1 VIFFTVVNFA
11 KLGPYAHLGLVDLSF
26 LAVSLLLA
34 PVIPLGYY
42 TGYRLLKAVDMRGF
56 NFVTA
61 WTLLIAGGKLIYD
74 GMFG

>member
-1 VIFFTVVNFA
+1 
-11 KLGPYAHLGLVDLSF
+11 
-26 LAVSLLLA
+26 
-34 PVIPLGYY
+34 VIPLGYY